1 MIFNSIARESSLI
14 FRTSFLVSIALLLFG
29 GGQIAHANSVS
40 AQKIVVLGDS
50 LVAGYGLDP
59 GDGFPE
65 QMAKSLAL
73 KHQNLEIINAGVS
86 GDTSSGG
93 LSRIDWSVPDEIDGV
108 ILELGANDALRGIA
122 PELTKKNLEKMII
135 RLQKRNIE
143 VLLVGMRAPP
153 NMGKPYEDEFNA
165 IYSDLAK
172 KYKLILYPFF
182 LEGVVAKP
190 ELNQADA
197 MHPTAEGV
205 GVIVERFLPVMEVF
219 LRRISGD

>member
-1 MIFNSIARESSLI
+1 MI
-14 FRTSFLVSIALLLFG
+14 V
-29 GGQIAHANSVS
+29 
-40 AQKIVVLGDS
+40 
-50 LVAGYGLDP
+50 
-59 GDGFPE
+59 
-65 QMAKSLAL
+65 
-73 KHQNLEIINAGVS
+73 
-86 GDTSSGG
+86 
-93 LSRIDWSVPDEIDGV
+93 
-108 ILELGANDALRGIA
+108 
-122 PELTKKNLEKMII
+122 

-205 GVIVERFLPVMEVF
+205 GVIVERFLPVMEIF